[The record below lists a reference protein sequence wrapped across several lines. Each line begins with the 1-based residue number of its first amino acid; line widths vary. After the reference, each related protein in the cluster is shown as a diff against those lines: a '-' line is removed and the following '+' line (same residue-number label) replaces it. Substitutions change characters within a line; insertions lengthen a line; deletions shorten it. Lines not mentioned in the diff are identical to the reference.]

1 MSINITLEAQ
11 INELIT
17 IESNLKKSVNKQ
29 FLYKTLIDKKNI
41 SNKLY
46 TEIKSIL
53 SSKLSELSEAKTKYY
68 QELVEKSF
76 MYISEELKKK
86 LAQFKI
92 PMKLKT
98 LGKIIIILNTNLK
111 RIRMATAAEII
122 KITSSLIP
130 QYDGNGEKLSNV
142 VSALTALKTVVTAAT
157 EPTAVQIILSKLEK
171 KAKSAVGENPANIDA
186 IKLALTQKC
195 KQHISADVIMSKLN
209 ATRQSGALNK
219 FSSEIEELTTQLET
233 AYINDAIPIETATA
247 MANKAGIK
255 ALAKGLKSQNIQTI
269 IKAGT
274 FASLHEAIGRAAE
287 NDNDTTPTAGMLY
300 YNNSRGRGNYRGNSS
315 RGHQQG
321 RGGRYYQS
329 NRQSNNQQW
338 QGNNQQWRQNNYQQR
353 NSNGRNSNWRSDQNQ
368 RNNDQYQQRQSNDQ
382 RNNQSRGR
390 VYHASEDNDRQS
402 RQTEDSRQR
411 NNFLERAERVNQSSQ

>member
-1 MSINITLEAQ
+1 MSIEIKLESQ
-11 INELIT
+11 INDLIT

-29 FLYKTLIDKKNI
+29 FLYKTLIDKRTIAN
-41 SNKLY
+41 NLY
-46 TEIKSIL
+46 TEVKFKL
-53 SSKLSELSEAKTKYY
+53 SSKVAELSEEKITYY

-76 MYISEELKKK
+76 LYISEELKRK
-86 LAQFKI
+86 LDQI
-92 PMKLKT
+92 RTPIRLKT
-98 LGKIIIILNTNLK
+98 LSKIIILLNTKLK
-111 RIRMATAAEII
+111 SIRMASAAEII

-130 QYDGNGEKLSNV
+130 QYDGNGEKLSNII
-142 VSALTALKTVVTAAT
+142 SALTALKTVATAAT

-171 KAKSAVGENPANIDA
+171 KAKSAVGENPANIEA
-186 IKLALTQKC
+186 IKLALLQKC

-219 FSSEIEELTTQLET
+219 FSSEIEELTSQLET
-233 AYINDAIPIETATA
+233 AYINDAIPIETATK

-255 ALAKGLKSQNIQTI
+255 ALAKGLKNQSIQTI

-287 NDNDTTPTAGMLY
+287 NDNDTTSTAGILY

-315 RGHQQG
+315 RNQQQG

-329 NRQSNNQQW
+329 NR

-368 RNNDQYQQRQSNDQ
+368 RNNYQHQQRQNNDQ
-382 RNNQSRGR
+382 QNNQNRGR
-390 VYHASEDNDRQS
+390 VYHASDENDRQS
-402 RQTEDSRQR
+402 RQNEDNRQQ